1 MNAPLV
7 CGLLLAALTL
17 RAAEPPPLADWMA
30 ALPDDTPLKSL
41 AIPGAHNAATAG
53 MPWFAACQDLPVP
66 QLLEAGTRYL
76 NLRVRLDGDGHPAFF
91 HGPAT
96 GGRLEDLLRA
106 CAAFLAAHPRETL
119 LLDFHHFRDGAE
131 AAADARLRAIL
142 GNRLL
147 HAPPARSPTRF
158 VDGLTL
164 GQARGKCLIFWG
176 AADTRGHF
184 ARDDD
189 AGRHPDRPLHSLYV
203 AAWHTGPAE
212 RFLGRHLPAI
222 LARQANLPG
231 LTVTQAQLTDGW
243 GIRGPRFRDRALA
256 PRLDALLRDWP
267 HPHPNILQRDFV
279 TPERNRLL
287 LDLNNRPR
295 QRPET

>member
-76 NLRVRLDGDGHPAFF
+76 DLRVRLDGDGHPAFF

-147 HAPPARSPTRF
+147 HAPPHAPPPASSMASPSAKRAASAWSSGAPRTRAAISRA
-158 VDGLTL
+158 TTTRAATPTAPSIPSTSPL
-164 GQARGKCLIFWG
+164 GTPTPPNVSSVATSPQSW
-176 AADTRGHF
+176 
-184 ARDDD
+184 
-189 AGRHPDRPLHSLYV
+189 PDRPTS
-203 AAWHTGPAE
+203 PA
-212 RFLGRHLPAI
+212 
-222 LARQANLPG
+222 
-231 LTVTQAQLTDGW
+231 
-243 GIRGPRFRDRALA
+243 
-256 PRLDALLRDWP
+256 
-267 HPHPNILQRDFV
+267 
-279 TPERNRLL
+279 
-287 LDLNNRPR
+287 
-295 QRPET
+295 